1 MYLWIYSERDW
12 DSDVRDSDVNV
23 EAKMKPGTPPLVRQI
38 IDMAIEEDLGRGDV
52 TTRLC
57 VPNDA
62 ISEGHVIAKQD
73 LVVCGLDI
81 FEAIMTRVDSETV
94 LEVKVAEGKKIEA
107 GTLMAVAKGKTASLL
122 MAERVALN
130 FLQRICGTATMT
142 RTFVDIVPSHC
153 KVRLVDTRK
162 TTPGLRYLER
172 AAVLTG
178 GGNNHRVDL
187 GGGIL
192 IKENHIRAAGS
203 ITAAVTNCKTL
214 GPHPLAVEVEV
225 TNHDEVAEALDAG
238 ADVIML
244 DNMSNE
250 EMAQA
255 VTFIAGRALV
265 EASGGV
271 NLQTVAK
278 IAETGVDII
287 SIGAFTHSAPAA
299 DISFLIK

>member
-1 MYLWIYSERDW
+1 
-12 DSDVRDSDVNV
+12 
-23 EAKMKPGTPPLVRQI
+23 MKAGTPPTVEQL
-38 IDMAIEEDLGRGDV
+38 IDIALEEDLGRGDV

-57 VPNDA
+57 VPPA
-62 ISEGHVIAKQD
+62 AESEGRVIAKQN

-81 FEAIMTRVDSETV
+81 FEAVMKRVDHTTV
-94 LEVKVAEGKKIEA
+94 LDIHVEEGAQIES

-142 RTFVDIVPSHC
+142 RTFVDAVPNEC
-153 KVRLVDTRK
+153 CVRLVDTRK
-162 TTPGLRYLER
+162 TTPGMRYLER
-172 AAVLTG
+172 AAVLVG

-203 ITAAVTNCKTL
+203 VTAAVTRCKQN

-225 TNHDEVAEALDAG
+225 TNRKELQEALDAN
-238 ADVIML
+238 ADIIML
-244 DNMSNE
+244 DNMTND
-250 EMAQA
+250 EMAEC
-255 VTFIAGRALV
+255 VKLVNGKALL

-271 NLQTVAK
+271 NLKTVAA
-278 IAETGVDII
+278 IAQTGVDII
-287 SIGAFTHSAPAA
+287 SVGAFTHSAPSA
-299 DISFLIK
+299 DISFLIE

>member
-1 MYLWIYSERDW
+1 
-12 DSDVRDSDVNV
+12 
-23 EAKMKPGTPPLVRQI
+23 MKAGTPPTVGQM
-38 IDMAIEEDLGRGDV
+38 IDIALEEDLGRGDV

-57 VPNDA
+57 VPGDA
-62 ISEGHVIAKQD
+62 TSEGRVIAKQE

-81 FEAIMTRVDSETV
+81 FEEVMKRVDPDTV
-94 LEVKVAEGKKIEA
+94 LEQMVREGEKIA
-107 GTLMAVAKGKTASLL
+107 PGTLMAVAKGKTASLL

-130 FLQRICGTATMT
+130 FLQRISGTATMT
-142 RTFVDIVPSHC
+142 RSFVDVIPGNC

-172 AAVLTG
+172 AAVLVG

-203 ITAAVTNCKTL
+203 LTEAVIRCKQL

-225 TNHDEVAEALDAG
+225 TSQLEVDEALLAG

-244 DNMSNE
+244 DNMNNQK
-250 EMAQA
+250 MAEA
-255 VTFIAGRALV
+255 VQRIAGRALV

-271 NLQTVAK
+271 NLNTVAQ
-278 IAETGVDII
+278 IAQTGVDII
-287 SIGAFTHSAPAA
+287 SVGAFTHSAPSA
-299 DISFLIK
+299 DISFLIH

>member
-1 MYLWIYSERDW
+1 
-12 DSDVRDSDVNV
+12 
-23 EAKMKPGTPPLVRQI
+23 MKAGTPPTVGHM
-38 IDMAIEEDLGRGDV
+38 IDIALEEDLGRGDV

-57 VPNDA
+57 VPADA
-62 ISEGHVIAKQD
+62 VSDGRVVAKQE

-81 FEAIMTRVDSETV
+81 FEAVMTRVDPDTV
-94 LEVKVAEGKKIEA
+94 LQVEVSEGDIISK

-130 FLQRICGTATMT
+130 FLQRLCGTATMT
-142 RTFVDIVPSHC
+142 RTFVNAVPPGC

-172 AAVLTG
+172 AAVLVG

-203 ITAAVTNCKTL
+203 ITAAVTNCKQL

-225 TNHDEVAEALDAG
+225 TNHTEVTEALNAG

-244 DNMSNE
+244 DNMTNA
-250 EMAQA
+250 EMAEA
-255 VTFIAGRALV
+255 VALINGRARV

-271 NLQTVAK
+271 NLTTVAG
-278 IAETGVDII
+278 IAATGVDII
-287 SIGAFTHSAPAA
+287 SVGAFTHSAPAA
-299 DISFLIK
+299 DISFLIN